1 MDIGRSGQ
9 AWLYPEIIGD
19 TMEKFIFTKKYED
32 RDYLYNEYVTKNR
45 SSKDIGKELHI
56 SYKLVE
62 LWLTKFDI
70 AIRQS
75 VL

>member
-9 AWLYPEIIGD
+9 AWLYPEIIGE
-19 TMEKFIFTKKYED
+19 TMEKFTFTKKYQD

-62 LWLTKFDI
+62 IWLSSFGI
-70 AIRQS
+70 QIRQTI
-75 VL
+75 V

>member
-1 MDIGRSGQ
+1 
-9 AWLYPEIIGD
+9 
-19 TMEKFIFTKKYED
+19 MEKFKFTKKYQD

-62 LWLTKFDI
+62 IWLAKFDI
-70 AIRQS
+70 SIRQ
-75 VL
+75 VLV

>member
-1 MDIGRSGQ
+1 
-9 AWLYPEIIGD
+9 
-19 TMEKFIFTKKYED
+19 MEKFTFIRKYED

-62 LWLTKFDI
+62 LWLAKFDI
-70 AIRQS
+70 PIRH
-75 VL
+75 VLV

>member
-1 MDIGRSGQ
+1 
-9 AWLYPEIIGD
+9 
-19 TMEKFIFTKKYED
+19 MEKFKFTKKYQD

-62 LWLTKFDI
+62 IWLAKYDI
-70 AIRQS
+70 SIRQ
-75 VL
+75 VLV

>member
-1 MDIGRSGQ
+1 
-9 AWLYPEIIGD
+9 
-19 TMEKFIFTKKYED
+19 MEKFTFIRKYED

-62 LWLTKFDI
+62 LWLAKFDI
-70 AIRQS
+70 PIRH
-75 VL
+75 VYV

>member
-1 MDIGRSGQ
+1 
-9 AWLYPEIIGD
+9 
-19 TMEKFIFTKKYED
+19 MEKFTFTKKYQD

-62 LWLTKFDI
+62 IWLAKYDI
-70 AIRQS
+70 SIRQ
-75 VL
+75 VLV